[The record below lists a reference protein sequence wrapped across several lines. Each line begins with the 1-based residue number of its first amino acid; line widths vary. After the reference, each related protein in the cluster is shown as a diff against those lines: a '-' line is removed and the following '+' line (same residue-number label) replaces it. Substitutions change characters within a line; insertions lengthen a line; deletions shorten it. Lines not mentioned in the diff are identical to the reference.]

1 MAKVTFKEYTQGQGV
16 LFPMSIDSKI
26 PQDSPVRLV
35 NRIVDE
41 LDLTN
46 IDFGYKGG
54 GNSCYH
60 PRMMLKV
67 LFYAYLNNVYSCR
80 KIASQLEQNIHYMWL
95 SGDQQPN
102 FRTVNNFRSLHL
114 KDNIHGLFV
123 QVVYMLVEMGY
134 ITLKEIYVDGTK
146 IESKANKYTF
156 VWRKSVERY
165 KEKLEAKIRGIL
177 SQVEEGIAQDNEPD
191 DDPPTPIKSKE
202 LKQRIAA
209 INQENKTKKE
219 LKQLKDLQNKHL
231 PKLEEYEQKLDVMG
245 DRNSYS
251 KTDPDATFM
260 RMKDDHMRN
269 GQLKPAYNQQIGT
282 ENQFITHY
290 DFYSNPGD
298 PLTLIP
304 FLNGFLNSYNKMP
317 DKVCADSG
325 YGSEQNYEF
334 MEGRQIEAYVKYNY
348 FHKEQKRSFKNNP
361 FLQQN
366 LYYNQREDYF
376 VCPMGQHMK
385 RTGDTTKTNSSGYV
399 SQIAVYKARQ
409 CEGCPMRGP
418 CYKAKGNRTI
428 EVNHALREYRQKA
441 RKMLTSQEGLRM
453 RSKRPIEPEAVFGQ
467 MKYNK
472 LYYRFR
478 HVGKDKIKMDFAIF
492 AIAFNILK
500 LYRKMTK
507 KRKTA
512 KNSYENTQIA
522 LFIIIFCYLKS
533 NVLRLPRS
541 NQFIEKRAA

>member
-1 MAKVTFKEYTQGQGV
+1 M
-16 LFPMSIDSKI
+16 
-26 PQDSPVRLV
+26 
-35 NRIVDE
+35 
-41 LDLTN
+41 
-46 IDFGYKGG
+46 
-54 GNSCYH
+54 
-60 PRMMLKV
+60 
-67 LFYAYLNNVYSCR
+67 
-80 KIASQLEQNIHYMWL
+80 
-95 SGDQQPN
+95 
-102 FRTVNNFRSLHL
+102 
-114 KDNIHGLFV
+114 
-123 QVVYMLVEMGY
+123 
-134 ITLKEIYVDGTK
+134 
-146 IESKANKYTF
+146 
-156 VWRKSVERY
+156 
-165 KEKLEAKIRGIL
+165 
-177 SQVEEGIAQDNEPD
+177 
-191 DDPPTPIKSKE
+191 
-202 LKQRIAA
+202 
-209 INQENKTKKE
+209 
-219 LKQLKDLQNKHL
+219 LKQLKDLENKHL
-231 PKLEEYEQKLDVMG
+231 PKLEEYEQKLDIMG

-282 ENQFITHY
+282 ENQLITHY

-334 MEGRQIEAYVKYNY
+334 MEGKQIEAYVKYNY
-348 FHKEQKRSFKNNP
+348 FHKEQKRIFKNNP

-366 LYYNQREDYF
+366 LYYNNREDYF

-385 RTGDTTKTNSSGYV
+385 RTRDITKTNSSGYV
-399 SQIAVYKARQ
+399 SQIAIYKARQ

-418 CYKAKGNRTI
+418 CYKAKGSRTI

-500 LYRKMTK
+500 LHRKITN

-512 KNSYENTQIA
+512 KNSPENTQIT
-522 LFIIIFCYLKS
+522 LFIVSYCYLEQKNQS
-533 NVLRLPRS
+533 LPRR
-541 NQFIEKRAA
+541 NQFIEKKAA